1 MKQQLGIE
9 GTDTQAPTSGRA
21 PKCPRGK
28 VVLKATAPDGT
39 VGYRVS
45 GVSPVYSYAVA
56 TRNPVVF
63 PRKKAKQ
70 ENPSW
75 EIWSFH
81 SGSDLAHRAGRTYGR
96 QYQVVPVEVV
106 EDRMGPR
113 QR

>member
-1 MKQQLGIE
+1 MNQQLGTE
-9 GTDTQAPTSGRA
+9 DADAQAQTSGHS

-45 GVSPVYSYAVA
+45 GVRPVYSHAVA
-56 TRNPVVF
+56 TRNPVLF
-63 PRKKAKQ
+63 PRKRAKL

-81 SGSDLAHRAGRTYGR
+81 SNSDLAHRAGRTYGR
-96 QYQVVPVEVV
+96 QYQVVPVQVV
-106 EDRMGPR
+106 ENRMAP
-113 QR
+113 